1 MSGIIDFDK
10 MFEEYAM
17 AWFKEHEGEYEDE
30 NEMEA
35 VMPDVYETWASSPSH
50 KLGGIA
56 PRAFFDGIEKPEE
69 LIGILVGTSEGD
81 CNPCSLLLDAIA
93 ENEGCAPLLRELLDK
108 PSASPKLKLIC
119 VRLLEESGAEHSLK
133 TYMDWIKDENT
144 DDDLR
149 ESAIGILK
157 EHANEVKEELLS
169 AAENADADVKTIV
182 AEILLSAEKD
192 ERTFALLCELFS
204 SGENIPLYSQ
214 YLGMYGDERA
224 AEMLYRALD
233 NCNYAEYIEIKNA
246 IERLGG
252 IVDDASDFSDDPTY
266 ILIKSKH

>member
-30 NEMEA
+30 NEIEA
-35 VMPDVYETWASSPSH
+35 VMPDVYEAWASSPSH

-69 LIGILVGTSEGD
+69 LIGILIVTSEGD
-81 CNPCSLLLDAIA
+81 CNPCSLLLDAIV
-93 ENEGCAPLLRELLDK
+93 ENGGCAPLLTELVKK
-108 PSASPKLKLIC
+108 PATSTKLKLIC
-119 VRLLEESGAEHSLK
+119 VHLLEEIGADHPLA
-133 TYMDWIKDENT
+133 TYIEWVKDENA

-149 ESAIGILK
+149 ESAISILK
-157 EHANEVKEELLS
+157 QYANKVKEELLS
-169 AAENADADVKTIV
+169 AAENASLDVKTVI
-182 AEILLSAEKD
+182 AEILLSAERD
-192 ERTFALLCELFS
+192 ERTFKLLSELFS
-204 SGENIPLYSQ
+204 SGDNIPLYSQ
-214 YLGMYGDERA
+214 YFGMYGDERA
-224 AEMLYRALD
+224 AAILYRALD
-233 NCNYAEYIEIKNA
+233 ECNYAEYIEIKNA

-252 IVDDASDFSDDPTY
+252 IVDDVRDFTDDPTY

>member
-30 NEMEA
+30 SDMEA
-35 VMPDVYETWASSPSH
+35 VMPDVYEAWASSPSH

-69 LIGILVGTSEGD
+69 LIGILIGTSEDD
-81 CNPCSLLLDAIA
+81 CNPCSLLLDAIV
-93 ENEGCAPLLRELLDK
+93 ENEGCAPYLRELAEK
-108 PSASPKLKLIC
+108 PSTSAKLKLIC
-119 VRLLEESGAEHSLK
+119 VNLLEESGAAHPLE
-133 TYMDWIKDENT
+133 TYIEWVKDEST
-144 DDDLR
+144 DDELK
-149 ESAIGILK
+149 ESAISILK
-157 EHANEVKEELLS
+157 QHANEVKEELFA
-169 AAENADADVKTIV
+169 AAENASLDVKTIV
-182 AEILLSAEKD
+182 AEILLSAERD
-192 ERTFALLCELFS
+192 ERTFNLLSELFA
-204 SGENIPLYSQ
+204 SGDNIPLYSQ

-224 AEMLYRALD
+224 AAILYRALD
-233 NCNYAEYIEIKNA
+233 DCNYAEYIEIKNA

-252 IVDDASDFSDDPTY
+252 IVDDTRDFSDDPTY